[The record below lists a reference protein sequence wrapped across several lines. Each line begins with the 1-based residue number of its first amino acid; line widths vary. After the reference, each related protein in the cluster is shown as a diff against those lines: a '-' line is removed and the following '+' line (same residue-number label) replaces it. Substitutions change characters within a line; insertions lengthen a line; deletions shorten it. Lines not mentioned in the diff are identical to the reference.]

1 GGTMTRLILFLLA
14 MLQTQPLHAAQPRT
28 LTCNF
33 DGDNQ
38 TKVYKVV
45 TAAGVGTTFR
55 LPEAWKITD
64 FVVTDPKSFH
74 GESNGIIGIVTP
86 LAPNQATSVSI
97 YTENDRL
104 FVCNVSSD
112 PAETLDN

>member
-1 GGTMTRLILFLLA
+1 MTHLLLFLLILF
-14 MLQTQPLHAAQPRT
+14 QTQSLLAAQPRT
-28 LTCNF
+28 LICNF

-45 TAAGVGTTFR
+45 TAPGVGTTFR
-55 LPEAWKITD
+55 LPEGWKITD

-86 LAPNQATSVSI
+86 LSPNKTTSVSI
-97 YTENDRL
+97 LHGERPALRL
-104 FVCNVSSD
+104 
-112 PAETLDN
+112 